1 MYQDYVWFLESV
13 WEMSGRC
20 LEVIRRVSERCLKD
34 VWGVD
39 GGCLEGV
46 WNKNPHL
53 SYNARKGPVCLEG
66 V

>member
-1 MYQDYVWFLESV
+1 
-13 WEMSGRC
+13 MSGRS
-20 LEVIRRVSERCLKD
+20 LKGIRRVVGRYLEDIWRF
-34 VWGVD
+34 D

-53 SYNARKGPVCLEG
+53 KSTGRKGPMHLEIARGVSESCLRG